1 MKSQSYTTRAMRAR
15 DPRFASILGKLGY
28 ARGDMPAAEKPKAAP
43 ASSSDDP
50 LPDLRKHYQDI
61 VGKRP
66 FHGWD
71 AETLQAKIAEAK
83 AAK

>member
-1 MKSQSYTTRAMRAR
+1 MKSQSYMTRAMSAR
-15 DPRFASILGKLGY
+15 DPRFATILGKLGY
-28 ARGDMPAAEKPKAAP
+28 ARGDMVAQKPKAAP
-43 ASSSDDP
+43 ATSSDDP
-50 LPDLRKHYQDI
+50 LPDLRKRYQDI
-61 VGKRP
+61 VGKRA